1 MTQPRQMPSRRCSKL
16 RTPPDVSDES
26 ADPDGQELIAQL
38 RAQLQSPSG
47 ASQHGGSTTDAAG
60 DGVNRAETGLGERG
74 LESLG
79 ADGLQAPR
87 EFPTVSLDALEIA
100 DALLGTA
107 PQAADAPQSPSAA
120 SRSGRP
126 ADDA

>member
-1 MTQPRQMPSRRCSKL
+1 S
-16 RTPPDVSDES
+16 S
-26 ADPDGQELIAQL
+26 ADTN
-38 RAQLQSPSG
+38 
-47 ASQHGGSTTDAAG
+47 QHRNQTHD
-60 DGVNRAETGLGERG
+60 NPLGERG